1 MKVGESSGLPHEPVK
16 PNMEM
21 VEAARNF
28 RESLDNFNNT
38 KDKKVKQR
46 DMDRMVREM
55 DVINSLGKS
64 LDRKETR
71 VLAQKVSRDFS
82 IYHQNPSKENYNVL
96 EHDLNVL
103 RESLEH

>member
-1 MKVGESSGLPHEPVK
+1 MKVGETSGQPGQPIN
-16 PNMEM
+16 PNKEM

-28 RESLDNFNNT
+28 RQYLDDYNNT
-38 KDKKVKQR
+38 RDNSVKKH
-46 DMDRMVREM
+46 DMDKMVREM
-55 DVINSLGKS
+55 HLMDDLSKFV
-64 LDRKETR
+64 DRKETR
-71 VLAQKVSRDFS
+71 NIEQKVSKDFS

>member
-1 MKVGESSGLPHEPVK
+1 MKVGVSSGLPHEPVK
-16 PNMEM
+16 PNKAM

-38 KDKKVKQR
+38 KDNKVKKH

-55 DVINSLGKS
+55 DVIESLGQS
-64 LDRKETR
+64 IDRKETR
-71 VLAQKVSRDFS
+71 VLAQKVSKDF
-82 IYHQNPSKENYNVL
+82 ILYHKNPSKENYNVL